1 MKSFMVVVCVFL
13 LAGTASAQCSQSV
26 CVAQQATYHA
36 QQIQVQHVQQ
46 QRVQRIVVVEQPV
59 VQQIVVQRQQAQQV
73 QHVQAARQQV
83 VVQQVVQQQRVQ
95 RVRQNE
101 VAGGEVRQRGLI
113 NISRGGG
120 NVNQSGFLGLPS
132 LINVSR

>member
-1 MKSFMVVVCVFL
+1 MKSLMSVVVVL
-13 LAGTASAQCSQSV
+13 LIAGVVSADCHSQAIV
-26 CVAQQATYHA
+26 VQQQVAQHA
-36 QQIQVQHVQQ
+36 QQVQVQYAQQ

-59 VQQIVVQRQQAQQV
+59 QQIVVQRQQV

-83 VVQQVVQQQRVQ
+83 VVQQIVQQQRVQ
-95 RVRQNE
+95 RVRQTE
-101 VAGGEVRQRGLI
+101 VQGEVRQRGLI

-132 LINVSR
+132 LINISR